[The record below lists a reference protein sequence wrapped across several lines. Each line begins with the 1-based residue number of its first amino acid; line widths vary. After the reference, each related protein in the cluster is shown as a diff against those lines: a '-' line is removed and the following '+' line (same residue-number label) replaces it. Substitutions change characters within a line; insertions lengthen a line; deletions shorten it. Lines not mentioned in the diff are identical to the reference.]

1 MTVTARPIE
10 NCYWVVPGKVL
21 AGEYPRDLN
30 NAVSKLARLTGAGVT
45 TFIDLTVDRE
55 LKPYAHL
62 LEGQA
67 SHQRFPIRD
76 MSTPRSPERT
86 SAALDAIDEH
96 IRNGEGVA
104 YVHCWGGTG
113 RTGTII
119 GCWLAR
125 HGRTGE
131 AALARLA
138 ELWKTNPKSS
148 RRPVSPERES
158 QRDYVRN
165 WREVNRTIERPIENC
180 YWVVPGKVLAGEYP
194 RDPDNAFSKLARL
207 TEAGVTAFIDLTV
220 VGEASRVE
228 GERKPYAHLLERQ
241 ASHQRFPI
249 HKVTTPGTT
258 GLTATALDAIDAH
271 ISSGKGVIYVH
282 CGGGTG
288 RTGTIIGCWLGRHG
302 HTGPAALRRLAEL
315 YQTNPKSQRRPLSPD
330 TNEQRAYIRRW
341 QEQTR

>member
-1 MTVTARPIE
+1 MTERPIE

-30 NAVSKLARLTGAGVT
+30 NAISKLDRLTRAGVT

-55 LKPYAHL
+55 LKPYAPL
-62 LEGQA
+62 LEGRA

-113 RTGTII
+113 RTGTIV
-119 GCWLAR
+119 GCWLVR

-165 WREVNRTIERPIENC
+165 WREVNRTIERPHRKLLLGSPRQSAGRRIP
-180 YWVVPGKVLAGEYP
+180 PGPGQRLFQAGP
-194 RDPDNAFSKLARL
+194 VD
-207 TEAGVTAFIDLTV
+207 
-220 VGEASRVE
+220 
-228 GERKPYAHLLERQ
+228 
-241 ASHQRFPI
+241 
-249 HKVTTPGTT
+249 
-258 GLTATALDAIDAH
+258 
-271 ISSGKGVIYVH
+271 
-282 CGGGTG
+282 GG
-288 RTGTIIGCWLGRHG
+288 RRHG
-302 HTGPAALRRLAEL
+302 LH
-315 YQTNPKSQRRPLSPD
+315 RPY
-330 TNEQRAYIRRW
+330 RGGRG
-341 QEQTR
+341 